1 MSYGSSSSSSST
13 SSSGTSTTGAGT
25 TGGSTGI
32 NLNLPAKDQTDS
44 AGNVKKYFNTYYGKE
59 LAFPS
64 NDVDAVIGFLESKG
78 FDKSSAVST
87 GTVILQQAKI
97 DGVKVFELLDTLK
110 GLDKLQLS
118 YTVTQV
124 LNFNRQKIST
134 LGYKVANDK
143 KPTEARNIMG

>member
-1 MSYGSSSSSSST
+1 M
-13 SSSGTSTTGAGT
+13 
-25 TGGSTGI
+25 
-32 NLNLPAKDQTDS
+32 NLNLPAKDKNDS

-78 FDKSSAVST
+78 FERSSAVST
-87 GTVILQQAKI
+87 GTIILQQAKI

-134 LGYKVANDK
+134 LGYKVANEQ

>member
-1 MSYGSSSSSSST
+1 MSYGSSDSSTAT
-13 SSSGTSTTGAGT
+13 SSSGTTSGGSS

-32 NLNLPAKDQTDS
+32 NLNLPQKPKSDS
-44 AGNVKKYFNTYYGKE
+44 AGVVKKYFNTYYGKE

-78 FDKSSAVST
+78 FEKSSAIST

-134 LGYKVANDK
+134 LGYKVANEQ